1 MYSVTRMLIGVSVY
15 VVYLVAITA
24 ALNYSVVLYLVLL
37 IAGIAL
43 LFLSIATGWLTK
55 PGNYNR
61 LMTKGVEAPATILEM
76 HDTGVTVYKSPYV
89 KMRLRVQPAGH
100 PAYETGVKVLVSR
113 LSIPGVGDTLQV
125 RYDPAKPTD
134 VIVLT

>member
-1 MYSVTRMLIGVSVY
+1 MYSVTRMLIGVAVY

-61 LMTKGVEAPATILEM
+61 LMTNGVEAPATILEM
-76 HDTGVTVYKSPYV
+76 QDTGVTVNKSPYV
-89 KMRLRVQPAGH
+89 KMRLRVQPAGQ

-125 RYDPAKPTD
+125 RYDPAKPQD
-134 VIVLT
+134 VILP